1 MIMYLRYTVEWCF
14 LFLSSQVSQVS
25 SGYDQFFAGYLRNR
39 ADYPGDD
46 KSRLVVNPVAYP
58 CGKPHY
64 LMDIPVYSGGKKAF
78 QRPIL

>member
-1 MIMYLRYTVEWCF
+1 MVVS
-14 LFLSSQVSQVS
+14 LSAFPGFPGFFGVSHY
-25 SGYDQFFAGYLRNR
+25 GQFFAGYLRNR
-39 ADYPGDD
+39 ADYPGD

-78 QRPIL
+78 QRLIL